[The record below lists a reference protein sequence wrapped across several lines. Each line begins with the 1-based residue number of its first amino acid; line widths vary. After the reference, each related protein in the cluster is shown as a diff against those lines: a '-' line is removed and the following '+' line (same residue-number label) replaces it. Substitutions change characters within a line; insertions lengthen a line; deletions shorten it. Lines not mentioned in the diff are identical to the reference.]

1 MRTVGT
7 VSVQSRINS
16 RRNERRRS
24 DTHWRLLCRLFSL
37 ALILAALCYDSLSS
51 LVPVT
56 QACVTKRC
64 VFVVEILSFS
74 QPVFKKLTT
83 IAACCR
89 MSSGKAVHSA
99 GVGSSVFGGPVEE
112 DASVVAGGGGGS
124 AEPLSVEDVGVA
136 SGFGCE
142 DEVSDIDRYRQA
154 AAQHF
159 ASHSDD
165 GAGGEVPNG
174 TAYVAQ
180 GSVMYSYHAGSELR
194 IGVANAMGKLTGL
207 TPV

>member
-1 MRTVGT
+1 
-7 VSVQSRINS
+7 
-16 RRNERRRS
+16 
-24 DTHWRLLCRLFSL
+24 
-37 ALILAALCYDSLSS
+37 
-51 LVPVT
+51 
-56 QACVTKRC
+56 
-64 VFVVEILSFS
+64 
-74 QPVFKKLTT
+74 
-83 IAACCR
+83 

-99 GVGSSVFGGPVEE
+99 GVGASVLGGPGEE
-112 DASVVAGGGGGS
+112 DASVVSGGGGGS

-136 SGFGCE
+136 SGVSCE

-165 GAGGEVPNG
+165 DAGGEVPNG

-180 GSVMYSYHAGSELR
+180 GSVMYSYHAGSEVR
-194 IGVANAMGKLTGL
+194 FGTANAMGKLTGE